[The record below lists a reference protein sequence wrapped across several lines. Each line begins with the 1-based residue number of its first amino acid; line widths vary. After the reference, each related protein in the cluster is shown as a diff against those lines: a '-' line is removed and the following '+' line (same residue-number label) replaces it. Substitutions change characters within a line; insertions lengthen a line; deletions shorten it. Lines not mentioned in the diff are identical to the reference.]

1 MTLLAASIGAL
12 VIGLRSSLPVLAIAG
27 PDSSSSAV
35 IAAFTTAFV
44 TEIGT
49 GGGGEDLLQHA
60 IVAIGAPWRHGHPD
74 LLVEAPL
81 RFHGPK
87 RGQPCRYKSSAAP
100 AISGAKCRF
109 AFVDARSKSS
119 KTSIS
124 GMDQTIVTSRC
135 KAMTA
140 ICIFCVSTKAVWSG
154 MTMFQ
159 SPQAVSAHAAAR
171 QPPARTALA
180 TLPWYFVAGPF
191 RRKRCARSCAVRS
204 I

>member
-109 AFVDARSKSS
+109 AFGSVDARSKSS

-135 KAMTA
+135 KVTMA
-140 ICIFCVSTKAVWSG
+140 ICTFCVSTKAVWSG
-154 MTMFQ
+154 
-159 SPQAVSAHAAAR
+159 
-171 QPPARTALA
+171 
-180 TLPWYFVAGPF
+180 
-191 RRKRCARSCAVRS
+191 